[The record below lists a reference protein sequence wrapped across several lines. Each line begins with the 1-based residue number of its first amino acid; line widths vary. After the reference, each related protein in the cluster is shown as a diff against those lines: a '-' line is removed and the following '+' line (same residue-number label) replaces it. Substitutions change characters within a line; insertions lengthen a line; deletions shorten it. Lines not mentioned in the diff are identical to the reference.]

1 MKTNLFDSELKVM
14 EILWKNGDTP
24 AKEIAKH
31 LNEQTGWSKTTTYTV
46 IKKCLDKSA
55 IERKDPGFIC
65 CALISKEAVREQET
79 KELVDKMFDGSSDLL
94 VASLISGKK
103 IGSEQL
109 HKLRQLIMDS
119 EEVES

>member
-1 MKTNLFDSELKVM
+1 MKINLFDSELKVM
-14 EILWKNGDTP
+14 EILWKNGDTS

-46 IKKCLDKSA
+46 IKKCLDKLA

-65 CALISKEAVREQET
+65 RALISKEAVREQET

-103 IGSEQL
+103 IGTEQL
-109 HKLRQLIMDS
+109 HKLRQLIIDS
-119 EEVES
+119 EGADL